1 MLFGDFSQ
9 LLVGSWGVLD
19 LLVDPYSSSETGA
32 VKIVAFQDVDFAVR
46 HAQAFAAIKDIT
58 IGTITA

>member
-1 MLFGDFSQ
+1 MQKLAQFDAKAVAS
-9 LLVGSWGVLD
+9 LH
-19 LLVDPYSSSETGA
+19 A